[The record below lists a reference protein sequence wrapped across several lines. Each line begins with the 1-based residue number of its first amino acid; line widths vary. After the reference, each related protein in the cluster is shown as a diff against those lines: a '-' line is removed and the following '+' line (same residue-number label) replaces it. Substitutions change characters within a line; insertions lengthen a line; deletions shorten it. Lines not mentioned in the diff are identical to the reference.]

1 MYQSGLHILLSLSS
15 PKKILLQDMNAWHI
29 FIVDF
34 LLKNNLEIV
43 GETSHHFDTEG
54 FTMAICLKESHLCI
68 HTWPEFNRLT
78 MDIYLCNYQ
87 KDNSSLVKTI
97 ANENILYFSAEIIQ
111 QNEIYR

>member
-1 MYQSGLHILLSLSS
+1 MYQPGLHILLSLST
-15 PKKILLQDMNAWHI
+15 PQKILLQDMKAWHI

-43 GETSHHFDTEG
+43 GETSHQFDTEG